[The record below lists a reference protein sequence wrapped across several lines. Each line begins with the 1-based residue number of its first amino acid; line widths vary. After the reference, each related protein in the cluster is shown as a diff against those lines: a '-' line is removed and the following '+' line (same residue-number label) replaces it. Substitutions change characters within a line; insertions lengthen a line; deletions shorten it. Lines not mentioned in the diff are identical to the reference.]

1 LSKKLVDVQR
11 SQQAGVFIVALII
24 SGMSIV
30 GAIGLETEFDLSD
43 FLNNDM
49 EIMHVR
55 GELEDNYE
63 SAGWKLVYVLM
74 EPANGQSYINDDST
88 LLNELRGFHKD
99 LATNHDVVG
108 GGSYDSIPSYEGPYK
123 VLYDAVDNNTSFGE
137 KYGLVIVGED
147 LRSSGGQS
155 LDLSGAFSEL
165 SGDTT
170 VADPFSGL
178 SWADRVSNTV
188 HLDDGKII
196 HLRNEI
202 KVDASTSSESSR
214 VVKWFENELGDESV
228 NDGKMRGEMSGIAVI
243 HVTGDLVSLQT
254 VLDGLNSSQLSTTA
268 ISFVVSLLVLF
279 ILTRRMVPALVVL
292 TPVVLATLWVVGS
305 MVLLSLKWNV
315 LTIMVTALSL
325 GIGIDY
331 AIHMWRRFESERSKT
346 DDIWKALE
354 ETISTTGVALIL
366 SAGTTALGFLVLLLS
381 PMPVVQQF
389 GLVTALTVTYSLVLS
404 IIVLPILL
412 LMAESNSTSGQR
424 IDD

>member
-1 LSKKLVDVQR
+1 MV
-11 SQQAGVFIVALII
+11 
-24 SGMSIV
+24 
-30 GAIGLETEFDLSD
+30 
-43 FLNNDM
+43 
-49 EIMHVR
+49 
-55 GELEDNYE
+55 
-63 SAGWKLVYVLM
+63 
-74 EPANGQSYINDDST
+74 
-88 LLNELRGFHKD
+88 
-99 LATNHDVVG
+99 
-108 GGSYDSIPSYEGPYK
+108 
-123 VLYDAVDNNTSFGE
+123 TSE
-137 KYGLVIVGED
+137 KYGLVIVGDD
-147 LRSSGGQS
+147 LRSSGGLS
-155 LDLSGAFSEL
+155 LDLSGAFYEL
-165 SGDTT
+165 SANET

-178 SWADRVSNTV
+178 SWGDRVSNTV

-412 LMAESNSTSGQR
+412 LMAESNSTSRQG

>member
-1 LSKKLVDVQR
+1 
-11 SQQAGVFIVALII
+11 
-24 SGMSIV
+24 M
-30 GAIGLETEFDLSD
+30 
-43 FLNNDM
+43 
-49 EIMHVR
+49 
-55 GELEDNYE
+55 
-63 SAGWKLVYVLM
+63 
-74 EPANGQSYINDDST
+74 
-88 LLNELRGFHKD
+88 
-99 LATNHDVVG
+99 
-108 GGSYDSIPSYEGPYK
+108 
-123 VLYDAVDNNTSFGE
+123 
-137 KYGLVIVGED
+137 VIVGED

-165 SGDTT
+165 SSDTT

-188 HLDDGKII
+188 HLVDGKII

-412 LMAESNSTSGQR
+412 LMAESSSTSGQG